1 MRNWSAD
8 LGEPKPRV
16 PVIVGPTAVGKTSVA
31 LALRNHWPLVVIS
44 ADSRQV
50 YRGLDVGTAKPTPEQ
65 LRLVPHCGIDVVDP
79 GVAYS
84 AGRFAADAIAWISE
98 VPDDQMPVVVGG
110 TGLYIRALAEGIFA
124 EPELGTTR
132 REAIRR
138 WATESERVEQFA
150 YRLDPEFK
158 GGGQQRA
165 SRVVEV
171 ALLTGRPLSWWQVHS
186 DRSASIQPWYIR
198 LTLAK
203 VELHRRIDERVR
215 KMIGAG
221 LLEEVEQLLAS
232 GVKENSAGLDAVG
245 YREVVWCLRGD
256 FARSE
261 LADRIGQST
270 RQYAKR
276 QETWFRHQLG
286 SEPVA
291 AMEMQNDPEGVASEI
306 AELWE
311 KREQG

>member
-1 MRNWSAD
+1 M
-8 LGEPKPRV
+8 
-16 PVIVGPTAVGKTSVA
+16 
-31 LALRNHWPLVVIS
+31 
-44 ADSRQV
+44 
-50 YRGLDVGTAKPTPEQ
+50 
-65 LRLVPHCGIDVVDP
+65 
-79 GVAYS
+79 
-84 AGRFAADAIAWISE
+84 
-98 VPDDQMPVVVGG
+98 
-110 TGLYIRALAEGIFA
+110 
-124 EPELGTTR
+124 
-132 REAIRR
+132 EA
-138 WATESERVEQFA
+138 FA
-150 YRLDPEFK
+150 YRLDPEFR

-171 ALLTGRPLSWWQVHS
+171 ALLTGKPLSWWQVHS
-186 DRSASIQPWYIR
+186 DRSGSIQPWYIR
-198 LTLAK
+198 LTLAR

-232 GVKENSAGLDAVG
+232 GVRENAAGLDAVG
-245 YREVVWCLRGD
+245 YREVVRCLRGG

-270 RQYAKR
+270 RRYAKR

-291 AMEMQNDPEGVASEI
+291 TMEMQNDPEGVASEI

-311 KREQG
+311 KREQQ